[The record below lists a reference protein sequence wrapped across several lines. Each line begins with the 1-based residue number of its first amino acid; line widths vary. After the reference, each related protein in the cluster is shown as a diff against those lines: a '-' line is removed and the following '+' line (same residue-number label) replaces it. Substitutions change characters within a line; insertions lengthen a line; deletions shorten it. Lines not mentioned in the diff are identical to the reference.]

1 MNKLFFSFFSLLF
14 IANSYS
20 QKDSLQLGDRYAD
33 DQLYMAITYAQF
45 SNQPSTIT
53 RSRFSYAFSTGFLK
67 DIILNKK
74 GNFSFALGVGYGF
87 DFFNHELKVS
97 EINNTTVF
105 DTSENSS
112 SNIFRA
118 HNLEFP
124 LEIRWR
130 TSTAKKYDF
139 WRIYTGVKFLYN
151 FSNTFSNTENSIN
164 LKYTNVAAYRKLQ
177 YGLTFSTGYT
187 EFNAYL
193 FYSLTPLFENATIQG
208 EDINTQIIKFGL
220 IFYIL

>member
-1 MNKLFFSFFSLLF
+1 MDKLFFSFFLLIF
-14 IANSYS
+14 TVNSFS
-20 QKDSLQLGDRYAD
+20 QKDSLQLGDRYAE
-33 DQLYMAITYAQF
+33 DQIYAAITYAQF
-45 SNQPSTIT
+45 SNQPTGVTKS
-53 RSRFSYAFSTGFLK
+53 SFSYAVSIGFLK

-74 GNFSFALGVGYGF
+74 GSFSFALGVGYGF

-97 EINNTTVF
+97 EINNSTLF
-105 DTSENSS
+105 DTSENIS
-112 SNIFRA
+112 SNVFKA

-130 TSTAKKYDF
+130 TSTAIKYDF

-151 FSNTFSNTENSIN
+151 ISNSFQFTENETDY
-164 LKYTNVAAYRKLQ
+164 KYKNVSAYGKLQ
-177 YGLTFSTGYT
+177 YGLTFSAGYT

-193 FYSLTPLFENATIQG
+193 FYNLTPIFENATING
-208 EDINTQIIKFGL
+208 ENIDTRTLKFGL

>member
-139 WRIYTGVKFLYN
+139 
-151 FSNTFSNTENSIN
+151 
-164 LKYTNVAAYRKLQ
+164 
-177 YGLTFSTGYT
+177 
-187 EFNAYL
+187 
-193 FYSLTPLFENATIQG
+193 
-208 EDINTQIIKFGL
+208 
-220 IFYIL
+220 